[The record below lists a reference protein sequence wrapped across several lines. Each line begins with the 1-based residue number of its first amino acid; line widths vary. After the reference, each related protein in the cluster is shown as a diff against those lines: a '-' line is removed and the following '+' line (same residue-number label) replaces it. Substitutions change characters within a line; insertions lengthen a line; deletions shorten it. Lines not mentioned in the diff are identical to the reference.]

1 MEDHSGV
8 DVSWLHHS
16 NRDHHHRLAAP
27 SSPGLARDAPPRT
40 STHGGLPE
48 HQPLHTPSVPITEK
62 PPSPPPSS
70 ATSAAK
76 PIPKRPNIIGR
87 QSSEK
92 TQTLTPTPPD
102 SKSPSRRNSW
112 INSISSKFSSAQNTL
127 QQPQLAPTSTPPSKI
142 NGAQGP
148 TSLPVTSATGANV
161 NSGPANET
169 NAGPPDSQIPQTPKA
184 GSSFFSNALRRLSS
198 GSQAS
203 PLGKVSPHG
212 AICPRKVMNVDLNR
226 DRCLVPELEQ
236 SKLRRVAFCVD
247 VEIAGGPRYKDEG
260 DCEDKKKKRKDKK
273 LKERGEGEAL
283 KHPEAVVEEKEKAG
297 LVNVTNEAIGTE
309 EAPDPE
315 GPSNENDKDCKRRE
329 KKKRSE
335 AERKER
341 KEKKRRKAEENGS
354 VPLELSRDD
363 DEASPNA
370 TPAVSGTST
379 PKAQDRPTTDP
390 LRIYRRCCQLRET
403 PILKRVSD
411 QLSHPHSCAAALPGV
426 VTCLDLTGSRL
437 QLADIVTLGDWLAIV
452 PVMKLVM
459 DDSDL
464 TDEKT
469 RVVLAGLLSAKVPE
483 SLKRRSGTYDRGQNG
498 QIGKSE
504 KRTGVIE
511 KLSLKNNPKITREG
525 WKHISLFIYMCKP
538 LKAIDV
544 SMVPFPRAQNTPSTN
559 GTAST
564 KEHLTELSDTLCK
577 AISERLGGSRLEEL
591 ILAECSLSTQA
602 IRRIID
608 AVTVSGIQ
616 RLGLAGN
623 DIDDEGLDHVIRYVR
638 SGVCQGLDLGGNDL
652 RNGIGRLCASFPPDC
667 GLCLLSLA
675 DCNLEPDSLKPLLP
689 ALAALPNFRFLDLS
703 HNRDL
708 FSTPLPR
715 ASLYVLRKYLPLMK
729 NLKRIHLMDVSM
741 SPVEAIGLAEVLP
754 ECPHLAHLNILENPQ
769 LSIVSSASDEES
781 QEDACALYASLMAA
795 VRVSN
800 TIICIDVEV
809 PGPETGE
816 VVKALAKQV
825 VAYCLRN
832 MERLTEVSEF
842 SGIGDEKDV
851 IVPEVLQ
858 HLVGRGEGSDDDDE
872 PAPDDDYIVGGTGV
886 VKALS
891 YCLLQKASELRRP
904 SHPTSGATTPSHVGV
919 TGNPGK
925 ALNMSKNLLE
935 SARNIRARLQP
946 AIVRESRLDNDMGYR
961 RLLFLDQTLQG
972 MIQRFE
978 EEYPECR
985 LDAASNIY
993 SDAASTHSS
1002 AQSSSSPPT
1011 STAATF
1017 STSPSDTHAIESD
1030 DEERK
1035 SSIRSRHNSDVSL
1048 ASRALS
1054 MEEGRI
1060 HRLGQRVRAEIY
1072 NNSRP
1077 SSSSGPGDPLSRIE
1091 ADSQVKDG
1099 RPTPTLDELRSKLES
1114 LTGEEL
1120 RLAAEGDNWEE
1131 NLHRI
1136 GQNAEEIRRLKHE
1149 SPEEFKAFSDAQR
1162 AARFNAGKE
1171 HKFHAHGSAAT
1182 RDQIDSAIE
1191 D

>member
-1 MEDHSGV
+1 SGMEDYSGV

-16 NRDHHHRLAAP
+16 NKDHHHRLQAP

-40 STHGGLPE
+40 SAHGGLPDR
-48 HQPLHTPSVPITEK
+48 HPPHTPSASSTEK
-62 PPSPPPSS
+62 PPSPPPAP
-70 ATSAAK
+70 ATSASK
-76 PIPKRPNIIGR
+76 PIPKRPNINGR

-92 TQTLTPTPPD
+92 IPTLNPPD

-112 INSISSKFSSAQNTL
+112 ISSISSKFSSAQNTG
-127 QQPQLAPTSTPPSKI
+127 QQPQTAPTSTPPSTI
-142 NGAQGP
+142 NGAQGA
-148 TSLPVTSATGANV
+148 TSLPATSATGPNV
-161 NSGPANET
+161 NSGAANEAT
-169 NAGPPDSQIPQTPKA
+169 GGPPDSQIPQAPKA
-184 GSSFFSNALRRLSS
+184 GTSFFSNALRRLSS
-198 GSQAS
+198 GTQAS
-203 PLGKVSPHG
+203 PLGKVPPHG
-212 AICPRKVMNVDLNR
+212 TICPRKVMNVDLNR

-283 KHPEAVVEEKEKAG
+283 KHPEAVAEEKEKAG
-297 LVNVTNEAIGTE
+297 LVQVTNETIGTE
-309 EAPDPE
+309 DVLGTE
-315 GPSNENDKDCKRRE
+315 GTSNENDKDCKKRE

-341 KEKKRRKAEENGS
+341 KEKKRRKAEENGT

-363 DEASPNA
+363 DEASPNV
-370 TPAVSGTST
+370 TPAISGTST
-379 PKAQDRPTTDP
+379 PRAQDRPTTDP

-411 QLSHPHSCAAALPGV
+411 QLSHPYSCAVALPGV

-452 PVMKLVM
+452 PVMKLIM

-469 RVVLAGLLSAKVPE
+469 RVILAGLLSAKIPE
-483 SLKRRSGTYDRGQNG
+483 NLKRRSSTYDRGQNG
-498 QIGKSE
+498 QIGKFE

-525 WKHISLFIYMCKP
+525 WKHISLFIYMCKS

-544 SMVPFPRAQNTPSTN
+544 SMVPFPRAQSIPSTN
-559 GTAST
+559 GTASP
-564 KEHLTELSDTLCK
+564 KPHQTEISDTLCK

-652 RNGIGRLCASFPPDC
+652 RNGIGRLCASIPPEC
-667 GLCLLSLA
+667 ALCLLSLA

-715 ASLYVLRKYLPLMK
+715 ASLYLLRKYLPLMQ

-800 TIICIDVEV
+800 TIICIDVDV

-842 SGIGDEKDV
+842 SGIGEGKDV
-851 IVPEVLQ
+851 EVPEVLQ
-858 HLVGRGEGSDDDDE
+858 HLVGRGEGEDDDD

-904 SHPTSGATTPSHVGV
+904 SHPTSGATTPSRIGAA
-919 TGNPGK
+919 GNPGK

-985 LDAASNIY
+985 LYSAGNMY
-993 SDAASTHSS
+993 SDTASTHSS
-1002 AQSSSSPPT
+1002 AHSSSSPPT

-1035 SSIRSRHNSDVSL
+1035 AAIRSRHNSDVSL

-1072 NNSRP
+1072 NHSRP
-1077 SSSSGPGDPLSRIE
+1077 SSSSGLGDPLSQIE
-1091 ADSQVKDG
+1091 ALSKVKDG
-1099 RPTPTLDELRSKLES
+1099 HSTPTLHEIRSKLDA

-1120 RLAAEGDNWEE
+1120 RLAAEHGDWEE
-1131 NLHRI
+1131 TLNRI
-1136 GQNAEEIRRLKHE
+1136 GENAEEIQRLKHE
-1149 SPEEFKAFSDAQR
+1149 SPEEFKVFSDAQR
-1162 AARFNAGKE
+1162 AARFNTGK
-1171 HKFHAHGSAAT
+1171 AHEGFRANGSAIH
-1182 RDQIDSAIE
+1182 DQNDSAIE